1 MTSGDGSNP
10 VLNARPRVISYQLS
24 KQKWNVTCTKNSRC
38 IGSIHF
44 TSTEGFKF
52 MGLGRI
58 AEAGVITWLFGGGVV
73 MFLIVF
79 LLLKAC

>member
-1 MTSGDGSNP
+1 
-10 VLNARPRVISYQLS
+10 
-24 KQKWNVTCTKNSRC
+24 
-38 IGSIHF
+38 
-44 TSTEGFKF
+44 